1 METGKARRF
10 YFKTVAESIDKS
22 TSKWDPK
29 VMLLSSKSDGDGLLL
44 TPRFS
49 EVASGE
55 MKIIQPF

>member
-1 METGKARRF
+1 
-10 YFKTVAESIDKS
+10 
-22 TSKWDPK
+22 
-29 VMLLSSKSDGDGLLL
+29 MLLSSKSDGDGLLL